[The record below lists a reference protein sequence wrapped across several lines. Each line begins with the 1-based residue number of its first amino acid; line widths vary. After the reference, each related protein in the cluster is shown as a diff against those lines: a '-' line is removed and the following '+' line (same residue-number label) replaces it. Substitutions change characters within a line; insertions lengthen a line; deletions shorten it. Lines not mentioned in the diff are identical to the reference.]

1 MNYDSMISVIQ
12 STSHTFHLTYNRL
25 NDIVSTWEILSQTK
39 KTLISC
45 IFFLSDRWIHI
56 THRGQ
61 NMQRDRIFH
70 VNGAVW
76 FIFSNREVIIFSINL
91 CFTFTGLCYFSRQ
104 SMHINILKINTKVS
118 ESWPI
123 FCSSRIPVPL
133 HTCTA
138 MDCPNAYTT
147 KAASLFVFTVPRLGF

>member
-1 MNYDSMISVIQ
+1 MIYNQWAAADEYGTRMSIGVTHTHTHSECKFFRDIVRPKGITMNYDSMISVIQ

-39 KTLISC
+39 KNLSC

-76 FIFSNREVIIFSINL
+76 FILSNREVIIFSINP
-91 CFTFTGLCYFSRQ
+91 CFTFTGLCSFSRQ
-104 SMHINILKINTKVS
+104 SMHINILKINT
-118 ESWPI
+118 
-123 FCSSRIPVPL
+123 
-133 HTCTA
+133 
-138 MDCPNAYTT
+138 
-147 KAASLFVFTVPRLGF
+147 

>member
-25 NDIVSTWEILSQTK
+25 NDIVSTWEIHVLSQTK
-39 KTLISC
+39 KTFHVS
-45 IFFLSDRWIHI
+45 SSYQTDGYNI

-61 NMQRDRIFH
+61 NMQRERIFH

-104 SMHINILKINTKVS
+104 SMHINILKINT
-118 ESWPI
+118 
-123 FCSSRIPVPL
+123 
-133 HTCTA
+133 
-138 MDCPNAYTT
+138 
-147 KAASLFVFTVPRLGF
+147 